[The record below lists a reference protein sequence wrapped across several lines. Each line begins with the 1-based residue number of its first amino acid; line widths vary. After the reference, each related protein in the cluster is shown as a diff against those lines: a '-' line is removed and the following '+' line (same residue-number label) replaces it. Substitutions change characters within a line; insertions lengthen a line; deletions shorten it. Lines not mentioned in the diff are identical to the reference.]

1 MPYKNPERP
10 AGCQGQHA
18 RRHCAPRVEP
28 SRGTPRAAD
37 LSSEL
42 RLATAHDVLG
52 VIEAQIAAVP
62 VDEEVG
68 TAERA
73 RVIATLCG
81 FGLRAIEAGDLAGRL
96 EALERH
102 LQD

>member
-1 MPYKNPERP
+1 
-10 AGCQGQHA
+10 
-18 RRHCAPRVEP
+18 
-28 SRGTPRAAD
+28 
-37 LSSEL
+37 
-42 RLATAHDVLG
+42 

-62 VDEEVG
+62 ADEELG
-68 TAERA
+68 TGERA